1 MGLLKWP
8 IKVTEAVVLMY
19 VIIIIVG
26 FAWTGVTAVGDEFIC
41 PQTCVCAKANVRVQ
55 PPFLKWVKLKCGG
68 NDIKLSSIEELD
80 LGNLANQ
87 SDVITL

>member
-1 MGLLKWP
+1 MAFLFKQF
-8 IKVTEAVVLMY
+8 IEAAALMD
-19 VIIIIVG
+19 VMIIIG
-26 FAWTGVTAVGDEFIC
+26 FVLTGVLSVGDEFMC

-68 NDIKLSSIEELD
+68 NDIKLSTTEELD
-80 LGNLANQ
+80 LGNLANH

>member
-1 MGLLKWP
+1 MAFLNTKG
-8 IKVTEAVVLMY
+8 IEAAALMD
-19 VIIIIVG
+19 VMIIIG
-26 FAWTGVTAVGDEFIC
+26 FALNGVFGVGDEFMC

-68 NDIKLSSIEELD
+68 NNIKLSSTEELD
-80 LGNLANQ
+80 LGNLANH